1 MHVREARLVVAAF
14 VLQNH
19 GVGGAVRRPAVGTQA
34 AATEKRSLTANPIS
48 TLARRHLLPRPAG
61 APPARLPSPHAAAPP
76 PRRAAG
82 LPTPS
87 APSNR
92 RRRRRRPQ
100 QQQARPEIPSWGRR
114 RSRKVPV
121 APPAE
126 KPAPYDDRS
135 EGAAS
140 LDTPEDDEHDQAVA
154 AEDEAKASAQ
164 DKGCSPLV
172 MIQQLMLHFQINKK
186 GQTD

>member
-1 MHVREARLVVAAF
+1 
-14 VLQNH
+14 
-19 GVGGAVRRPAVGTQA
+19 
-34 AATEKRSLTANPIS
+34 TANPIS

-164 DKGCSPLV
+164 DKSAQEQRGVVASLSHGNAH
-172 MIQQLMLHFQINKK
+172 LLKARDDLRLFLLE
-186 GQTD
+186 